1 MQRADSVDRSLKR
14 ADGRSESRLVV
25 TWVSPCAPH
34 PREAFLSPA
43 PCFCPLTQDA
53 LPEPS
58 QLQVGILEGILHLL
72 VQRDLLALHQDGG
85 ATVQDALRGPLHH
98 QHMALGAVFSLVDG
112 QLERGQAVT
121 EGARLVSEAPAPST
135 GPGKEQRMVRFP

>member
-1 MQRADSVDRSLKR
+1 MVTCNCFPDYQRTQHTLT
-14 ADGRSESRLVV
+14 E
-25 TWVSPCAPH
+25 AP
-34 PREAFLSPA
+34 
-43 PCFCPLTQDA
+43 
-53 LPEPS
+53 

-98 QHMALGAVFSLVDG
+98 QHVALGAVFSLVDG

>member
-1 MQRADSVDRSLKR
+1 MSPRAS
-14 ADGRSESRLVV
+14 
-25 TWVSPCAPH
+25 H

-43 PCFCPLTQDA
+43 PCFCPLTQDT
-53 LPEPS
+53 LPESP

-85 ATVQDALRGPLHH
+85 AAVQDALRGPLHH
-98 QHMALGAVFSLVDG
+98 QHVALGAVFSLVDG

-121 EGARLVSEAPAPST
+121 DGARLVSEAPVPSM
-135 GPGKEQRMVRFP
+135 GPGREQRMVKSP

>member
-1 MQRADSVDRSLKR
+1 MTL
-14 ADGRSESRLVV
+14 
-25 TWVSPCAPH
+25 CA
-34 PREAFLSPA
+34 
-43 PCFCPLTQDA
+43 
-53 LPEPS
+53 
-58 QLQVGILEGILHLL
+58 ILEGILHLL

-98 QHMALGAVFSLVDG
+98 QHVALGAVFSLVDG